1 MRVLLLGA
9 TGNLGLRLIPALL
22 AHKHHVTVFVRSVN
36 KLKSLVSPAL
46 IAMIVIVCGDAT
58 DSATI
63 KKAISEN
70 DCDVIVNTAGNQVLP
85 WKEYQ
90 LPKIAKAV
98 ADAAVAVGRERGK
111 PLRAWFMGAIVL
123 LRYPGTDYLVGE

>member
-22 AHKHHVTVFVRSVN
+22 AHKHDVTVFVRSVS

-58 DSATI
+58 DSTAVKT
-63 KKAISEN
+63 AILEN
-70 DCDVIVNTAGNQVLP
+70 DCNVVVDTAGNQVLP

-90 LPKIAKAV
+90 LPKIAKSV

-111 PLRAWFMGAIVL
+111 PLRAWFMGAIAL
-123 LRYPGTDYLVGE
+123 LQCPGTDYLVGE

>member
-22 AHKHHVTVFVRSVN
+22 AHKHHVTVFVRSVH
-36 KLKSLVSPAL
+36 KLKNLVSPAL
-46 IAMIVIVCGDAT
+46 IGLVVIVCGDAT
-58 DSATI
+58 DSAAV
-63 KKAISEN
+63 KRAILEN
-70 DCDVIVNTAGNQVLP
+70 HCDAVVDTAGNQVLP

-90 LPKIAKAV
+90 LPKIAEAV
-98 ADAAVAVGRERGK
+98 ADAAIAVGCERMK

-123 LRYPGTDYLVGE
+123 LRYPGTDYLLSD